1 MPIDRD
7 ALKSAQLPDRGYRQQ
22 VRGRLKKHRET
33 SGSGGVI
40 LAKACLRLLDSKD
53 LAQLGDLADERR
65 LARRLD
71 YWCQEHGDIK
81 DARVILL
88 VEELLRRAEGR
99 VDGAATLRDQIINL
113 GRGFAQFLQA
123 GPPAPRAAALS
134 SPNKS
139 RDVDVARP
147 GVYVATSGDRATS
160 RPAPGSY
167 FVVIDIKEPDFY
179 IAQHLTC
186 QWTSSRRSPVVSIAY
201 VGFLFPKADPP
212 RVLMRDPLTLENN
225 ILTPFVRPDAG
236 AIAKDQSQ
244 LLSYAWSL
252 GSGTPP
258 DGVTDSFA
266 DVWKTTE
273 WQSHRD
279 YVEEIARHRMW
290 EFGLSPSGT
299 LGSARGGVFHRPTA
313 DEAIAA
319 GADLAGFV
327 DRTLGSQVNA
337 LTPLHRAAFEADVD
351 LATRLIAQGVDPLRP
366 DRIGRLPVDLAYASG
381 SAEMVALLEPLT
393 YPDGSGAV
401 E

>member
-1 MPIDRD
+1 MHIDPD
-7 ALKSAQLPDRGYRQQ
+7 ALISAQLPERAYRLKLRGQ
-22 VRGRLKKHRET
+22 LKKHRQST
-33 SGSGGVI
+33 RMGGLS
-40 LAKACLRLLDSKD
+40 LAKACLALVANSKIDLLGEFAK
-53 LAQLGDLADERR
+53 ERA
-65 LARRLD
+65 LARVLD
-71 YWCQEHGDIK
+71 YWCNEDGDIK

-88 VEELLRRAEGR
+88 VEELLRR
-99 VDGAATLRDQIINL
+99 VDSRLDGPATLRDQILNL
-113 GRGFAQFLQA
+113 GRGFARFLQA
-123 GPPAPRAAALS
+123 GPTVPRAAATS

-139 RDVDVARP
+139 RDADLARP
-147 GVYVATSGDRATS
+147 GVYVSTSGDRATS

-236 AIAKDQSQ
+236 AIAKVQSQ

-252 GSGTPP
+252 GSGTAP
-258 DGVTDSFA
+258 DGASDSFA

-290 EFGLSPSGT
+290 EFGLPPSGS
-299 LGSARGGVFHRPTA
+299 LGSARGGVSHRATA

-327 DRTLGSQVNA
+327 DLTLGSQVNA
-337 LTPLHRAAFEADVD
+337 LTPLHRAAFEADVEAV
-351 LATRLIAQGVDPLRP
+351 ATLLAQGWDPLRP
-366 DRIGRLPVDLAYASG
+366 DGIGRLAIDLAYASG
-381 SAEMVALLEPLT
+381 NAEMVALLEPLT
-393 YPDGSGAV
+393 YPDGAAAD